1 MALDWDHISRQED
14 NAVFVG
20 IHFIFLS
27 PFTIADDIAIG
38 SLKEGINFAEKITT
52 PAEIDLHFAGA
63 SQ

>member
-1 MALDWDHISRQED
+1 MGTIYLAKEK
-14 NAVFVG
+14 AFFVVY
-20 IHFIFLS
+20 ILFFTP

-38 SLKEGINFAEKITT
+38 SLKEEINFAEKITT

>member
-1 MALDWDHISRQED
+1 MAANGTIYLGKE
-14 NAVFVG
+14 NACFCG
-20 IHFIFLS
+20 IHFIFPS

-38 SLKEGINFAEKITT
+38 SLAEEINSAEKITT